1 MSAILLWQPIFV
13 LNPSV
18 EIGGS
23 GSLAVA
29 RRIRFHPS
37 SGLLGTDD
45 DYYMLRVNA
54 ALVRYMK

>member
-23 GSLAVA
+23 RSPAVA
-29 RRIRFHPS
+29 RRIRFHS
-37 SGLLGTDD
+37 YDGLLGTDE

-54 ALVRYMK
+54 ALMRYMK